1 MTATDCLEANSMQ
14 QIPILKGEGDVNT
27 SAIENLNF
35 ELNKPPKRIV
45 LDEVG
50 ASKKAKGK
58 NVCSQL
64 DHLYNRSSSISCG
77 LEWQKIMLD
86 YLQEA
91 LDKLNFSRIAQN
103 GGASKSIFSTGR
115 NTDIR
120 WNCYGSE
127 DKVRHNQM
135 LEKIKQIEER
145 KEKALAD
152 SAMKGE
158 IWNPLTVRNA
168 IQEQI
173 KLVNKISLELR
184 RKKRDGCLQFS
195 DYKEIVR
202 LLTKR
207 HLFQKIMATDCL
219 EANSMQQI
227 PVFKGEADVI
237 SSAIEKLDLQLNKP
251 KKGFKR
257 RMLHGSSNMATERQI
272 LKEIARSQQRL
283 NDFIDPRPL
292 LQEYIWWYSYGNIDK
307 ARYIQMV
314 ENMKQIEEREEKA
327 LGDAIAKGEP
337 WNPLSAKRAIQE
349 QIKLV
354 NKISME
360 LRRER
365 SEVMPEIVRIEKDL
379 KAMEKEARLL
389 IQQQRGLRQRKVEA
403 QERILNLRQQMNDRY
418 HEYLSLLSDARELA
432 RKKDVGA
439 LRKLSQGQ
447 VKKFMSKWKTSKTF
461 RISYEISISPSLDN
475 RQLSRDGRTHDK
487 FIKQGSK
494 SGNKNKGK
502 RYHPYRIQ
510 KPAWPLTLAPM
521 PQKQKLRL
529 LLQTKTRAAVPVTVH
544 EAESKPPPKHPA
556 T

>member
-1 MTATDCLEANSMQ
+1 
-14 QIPILKGEGDVNT
+14 
-27 SAIENLNF
+27 
-35 ELNKPPKRIV
+35 
-45 LDEVG
+45 
-50 ASKKAKGK
+50 
-58 NVCSQL
+58 
-64 DHLYNRSSSISCG
+64 
-77 LEWQKIMLD
+77 
-86 YLQEA
+86 
-91 LDKLNFSRIAQN
+91 
-103 GGASKSIFSTGR
+103 
-115 NTDIR
+115 
-120 WNCYGSE
+120 
-127 DKVRHNQM
+127 
-135 LEKIKQIEER
+135 
-145 KEKALAD
+145 
-152 SAMKGE
+152 
-158 IWNPLTVRNA
+158 
-168 IQEQI
+168 
-173 KLVNKISLELR
+173 
-184 RKKRDGCLQFS
+184 
-195 DYKEIVR
+195 
-202 LLTKR
+202 
-207 HLFQKIMATDCL
+207 MATDCL

-227 PVFKGEADVI
+227 PVFKDEADVM
-237 SSAIEKLDLQLNKP
+237 SSAIEKLDLQLKKP
-251 KKGFKR
+251 KKVHRFYFVKFWPYKDSLEDERLIEKMDQDIIRITERYKILRGFKR

-475 RQLSRDGRTHDK
+475 RQLSRD
-487 FIKQGSK
+487 
-494 SGNKNKGK
+494 
-502 RYHPYRIQ
+502 
-510 KPAWPLTLAPM
+510 
-521 PQKQKLRL
+521 
-529 LLQTKTRAAVPVTVH
+529 
-544 EAESKPPPKHPA
+544 
-556 T
+556 